1 MDLTKLLDEIE
12 QEDLEQADT
21 KRRQY
26 EAVLLRHPNC
36 RDPDHPG
43 CDKCENEA
51 REIGEDDGD

>member
-12 QEDLEQADT
+12 QEDLKQADT

-43 CDKCENEA
+43 CEKCENEQ
-51 REIGEDDGD
+51 

>member
-12 QEDLEQADT
+12 QEDLKQADM
-21 KRRQY
+21 KRRQH

-43 CDKCENEA
+43 CDKCE
-51 REIGEDDGD
+51 GEQ